1 MSNEHLLKVALA
13 EHQEEQRRKQR
24 GLMSDQ
30 YNLDCSRNPPLPEI
44 DYSAGRY
51 TPKQDN
57 GERNRR
63 SDKVSDPV
71 NVGIDATLNERGSR
85 YGVFTDHA
93 AITQG
98 LKSVM
103 KATPKWAALQPD
115 QKEALEMV
123 QHKIGRILNGDPDY
137 HDSWHDIVGYAK
149 LVADRLEG
157 VKR

>member
-1 MSNEHLLKVALA
+1 MGKEGVMLSSDYAARIAKAAYEA
-13 EHQEEQRRKQR
+13 EQRRKER
-24 GLMSDQ
+24 SLMSDT
-30 YNLDCSRNPPLPEI
+30 YNLDCSRNPPSEPFKDEV
-44 DYSAGRY
+44 SA
-51 TPKQDN
+51 N
-57 GERNRR
+57 
-63 SDKVSDPV
+63 V
-71 NVGIDATLNERGSR
+71 NKPAIDATLNERGSR
-85 YGVFTDHA
+85 YGAFTGHA

-103 KATPKWAALQPD
+103 KATPKWAALHPD

-157 VKR
+157 VRR